1 MQPQEACLIYELKAN
16 QEYKEFIVPKSDFSI
31 KHLIDAAKMISD
43 AVDRSRWCAQDP
55 VCNSAKSDDE
65 LRTSGACHHCVLVPE
80 TSCEIFNKE
89 VDRALIV
96 GSSERGI
103 KGAFE

>member
-1 MQPQEACLIYELKAN
+1 MAEHPNRAEGEEFPVVVLSVPTEL
-16 QEYKEFIVPKSDFSI
+16 FV
-31 KHLIDAAKMISD
+31 
-43 AVDRSRWCAQDP
+43 
-55 VCNSAKSDDE
+55 
-65 LRTSGACHHCVLVPE
+65 VPE

>member
-1 MQPQEACLIYELKAN
+1 MILKIKDELKPDYVVACFDRKEATFRHEAYEN
-16 QEYKEFIVPKSDFSI
+16 YKA
-31 KHLIDAAKMISD
+31 H
-43 AVDRSRWCAQDP
+43 R
-55 VCNSAKSDDE
+55 AKSDDE

-96 GSSERGI
+96 SSSDRGI